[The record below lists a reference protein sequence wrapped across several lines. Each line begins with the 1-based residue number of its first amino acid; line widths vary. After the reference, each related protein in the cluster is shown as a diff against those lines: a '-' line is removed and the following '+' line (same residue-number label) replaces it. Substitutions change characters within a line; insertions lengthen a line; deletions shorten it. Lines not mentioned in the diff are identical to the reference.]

1 MEYKPFRVKSNVFL
15 HFTKCP
21 IQKTKVMALFRFMEL
36 DIWKESIEINDKLF
50 DLADKLSDS
59 KSYKVAEQLRGAS
72 LSISNNIA
80 EGSGSFS
87 DKDFAN
93 FLNIARRSVFETAN
107 ISFVAFR
114 RKFIEQEKLEQILN
128 DLDSLSRKITNFRK
142 TVLKNIN

>member
-1 MEYKPFRVKSNVFL
+1 MFL

-142 TVLKNIN
+142 TLLKAER

>member
-1 MEYKPFRVKSNVFL
+1 
-15 HFTKCP
+15 
-21 IQKTKVMALFRFMEL
+21 MAHFRFMDL
-36 DIWKESIEINDKLF
+36 DIWKESIEMNDRLF
-50 DLADKLSDS
+50 DLADKLSDA
-59 KSYKVAEQLRGAS
+59 KSFRIAEQLRSAS

-114 RKFIEQEKLEQILN
+114 RKFITEEELGQILN
-128 DLDSLSRKITNFRK
+128 DLDLLSRKITNFRK
-142 TVLKNIN
+142 ALLKNN

>member
-1 MEYKPFRVKSNVFL
+1 
-15 HFTKCP
+15 
-21 IQKTKVMALFRFMEL
+21 MAHFRFMDLE
-36 DIWKESIEINDKLF
+36 IWKESIELNDQLF
-50 DLADKLSDS
+50 DLADLMGDA
-59 KSYKVAEQLRGAS
+59 KSFRIAEQLRGAS

-114 RKFIEQEKLEQILN
+114 RKFINQEKLDQILN

-142 TVLKNIN
+142 TLLKA